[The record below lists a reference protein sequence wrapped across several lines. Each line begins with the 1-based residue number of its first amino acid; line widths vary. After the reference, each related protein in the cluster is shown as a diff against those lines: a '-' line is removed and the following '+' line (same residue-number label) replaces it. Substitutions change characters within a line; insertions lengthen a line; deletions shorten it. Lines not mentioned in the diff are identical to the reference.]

1 MFLDYFEVESLRRKL
16 TIIASA
22 LILIVV
28 FSSWYMTSRQ
38 PEVSYPAGL
47 SAIEKAALKAERI
60 QAEELRAVTEALKKN
75 DSSKIIYGDRFLRWT
90 VLTYTLWR
98 IDQGDTLIV
107 GAMKDLLVTYYNRAW
122 YPNVKNRPKMPFESL
137 IQYLR
142 ADGAWEDYW
151 NDYKPVHVAAFILE
165 YYTLSC
171 FDKEWGMRNYQIL
184 KNVADSLTKM
194 WLPERHQPCAYIDA
208 SGTEDGIQ
216 IVEIKDLT
224 ASVDS
229 AFEYAALIAAAEVAR
244 ILAKDMES
252 YERYTLYAN
261 DLIAH
266 FYNQTWNWFPT
277 RIFGSNT
284 EEAYGIALQLGM
296 TLPFIDGDEKV
307 DQLKEYLVKN
317 LRENEN
323 SWLIKWRKEDKTAS
337 SRSVYAAIGLA
348 PKYSQM
354 AYDIL
359 EAYAKAGLSNDPWYL
374 TETDGYEGKDPV
386 WVSGKYLLAYTF
398 FKDRTSLGRI
408 PFSPKFI
415 TGNLTFQSSY
425 PSEPFKLQNVTAIF
439 PSLHNPIQANIN
451 NKPRE
456 LRLVVRGSSGL
467 NITINFQT
475 EYQPTVSCSSSYW
488 RFFDDRSMKTT
499 RVTFVSTGEDEIII
513 KSQ

>member
-1 MFLDYFEVESLRRKL
+1 LKRTL
-16 TIIASA
+16 TISA
-22 LILIVV
+22 LVIVLIVIL
-28 FSSWYMTSRQ
+28 SSWYIAFKQ
-38 PEVSYPAGL
+38 PEVSYPAGF

-60 QAEELRAVTEALKKN
+60 QAEELSAVAEALKKN
-75 DSSKIIYGDRFLRWT
+75 DSSKIIYGDRFVRWT
-90 VLTYTLWR
+90 VLAYTLWR
-98 IDQGDTLIV
+98 IDQGDTSIV
-107 GAMKDLLVTYYNRAW
+107 NTMEDLLVIYYNRAW
-122 YPNVKNRPKMPFESL
+122 YPNVKNNPKMPFESL

-171 FDKEWGMRNYQIL
+171 FDKEWGLRNYQIL

-208 SGTEDGIQ
+208 YRTGEGIQ
-216 IVEIKDLT
+216 VVEIKDLT

-244 ILAKDMES
+244 TLVNDMES
-252 YERYTLYAN
+252 YRRYTLYAN
-261 DLIAH
+261 DLITH

-277 RIFGSNT
+277 SIFGGNT
-284 EEAYGIALQLGM
+284 EEAYGLPLQLGM

-307 DQLKEYLVKN
+307 DQLKDYLVEN
-317 LRENEN
+317 LRESES

-337 SRSVYAAIGLA
+337 SRSVFAAIGLA
-348 PKYSQM
+348 PKYSQL

-359 EAYAKAGLSNDPWYL
+359 EAYAEAGLSNDPWYL

-415 TGNLTFQSSY
+415 SGNLTFQSSY
-425 PSEPFKLQNVTAIF
+425 PSEPIKLQNVTAVL
-439 PSLHNPIQANIN
+439 PSLHNPIQVNVSN
-451 NKPRE
+451 NPSE
-456 LRLVVRGSSGL
+456 LKLIVRDSSGF
-467 NITINFQT
+467 NVTINFQT
-475 EYQPTVSCSSSYW
+475 EYPPIVSCSSNYW
-488 RFFDDRSMKTT
+488 RFFDDRSMETT
-499 RVTFVSTGEDEIII
+499 KITFISSGEDEITL

>member
-1 MFLDYFEVESLRRKL
+1 LKRTLVISTLVIVF
-16 TIIASA
+16 IIV
-22 LILIVV
+22 L
-28 FSSWYMTSRQ
+28 SSWYIAFKQ
-38 PEVSYPAGL
+38 PEISYPAGL
-47 SAIEKAALKAERI
+47 STIEKAALKAERI
-60 QAEELRAVTEALKKN
+60 QAEELRAVNEAMKKN

-90 VLTYTLWR
+90 ILAYTLWR
-98 IDQGDTLIV
+98 VDQGDTSILD
-107 GAMKDLLVTYYNRAW
+107 AMENLLVVYYNRAW
-122 YPNVKNRPKMPFESL
+122 YPNVKNRPRMPFESL

-142 ADGAWEDYW
+142 ADGSWEDYW
-151 NDYKPVHVAAFILE
+151 NDYKPVYVAAFILE

-184 KNVADSLTKM
+184 RNVADSLTKM

-208 SGTEDGIQ
+208 YRTEGGIQ
-216 IVEIKDLT
+216 IVEIKELT

-229 AFEYAALIAAAEVAR
+229 AFEYAALTAAAEVAR
-244 ILAKDMES
+244 TLVNDMDS
-252 YERYTLYAN
+252 YRRYTLYAN
-261 DLIAH
+261 DLISY

-277 RIFGSNT
+277 SIFGGNG
-284 EEAYGIALQLGM
+284 EEAYGTALQLGM

-307 DQLKEYLVKN
+307 DQLKEYLVRN

-323 SWLIKWRKEDKTAS
+323 SWLIKWKKEDKTAS
-337 SRSVYAAIGLA
+337 SRSVFAAIGLA
-348 PKYSQM
+348 PKYSQL

-359 EAYAKAGLSNDPWYL
+359 EAYAEAGLSNNPWYL
-374 TETDGYEGKDPV
+374 TETDGYEGKDPI

-425 PSEPFKLQNVTAIF
+425 PFEPLGLQNVTAVL
-439 PSLHNPIQANIN
+439 PSLYNPIQASVGNR
-451 NKPRE
+451 PTE
-456 LRLVVRGSSGL
+456 LKLIVRSSAGFI
-467 NITINFQT
+467 ITVNFRT
-475 EYQPTVSCSSSYW
+475 EYPLVVSCSSNDW

-499 RVTFVSTGEDEIII
+499 KITFISTGEDEITI

>member
-1 MFLDYFEVESLRRKL
+1 LKRTLV
-16 TIIASA
+16 ISA
-22 LILIVV
+22 LVIVFIIV
-28 FSSWYMTSRQ
+28 LSSWYIAFKQ
-38 PEVSYPAGL
+38 PEVRYPAGL
-47 SAIEKAALKAERI
+47 STIEKAALKAERI

-90 VLTYTLWR
+90 VLAYTLRR
-98 IDQGDTLIV
+98 IDQGDTSILDTMENV
-107 GAMKDLLVTYYNRAW
+107 LVTYYNRAW
-122 YPNVKNRPKMPFESL
+122 YPNVKNRPRMPFESL

-184 KNVADSLTKM
+184 KNVADSLMKM

-208 SGTEDGIQ
+208 YGTEDGIQ
-216 IVEIKDLT
+216 VVEIKDLT

-244 ILAKDMES
+244 TLVNDMES
-252 YERYTLYAN
+252 YGRYTLYAN

-277 RIFGSNT
+277 SIFGANT
-284 EEAYGIALQLGM
+284 EEAYGIALHLGM
-296 TLPFIDGDEKV
+296 TLPFVDEDEKV
-307 DQLKEYLVKN
+307 DQLKEYLVGN

-337 SRSVYAAIGLA
+337 SRSVFAAIGLA
-348 PKYSQM
+348 PKYSQV

-359 EAYAKAGLSNDPWYL
+359 EAYAEAGLSNDPWYL
-374 TETDGYEGKDPV
+374 TETDGYEGKDPI

-398 FKDRTSLGRI
+398 FKDRTLLGRI
-408 PFSPKFI
+408 PFSPKFVA
-415 TGNLTFQSSY
+415 GNLTFQSSY
-425 PSEPFKLQNVTAIF
+425 PSEPLKLENVTAVL
-439 PSLHNPIQANIN
+439 PSLHNLIQANVSYR
-451 NKPRE
+451 PAE
-456 LRLVVRGSSGL
+456 LKLAIQSSLGF
-467 NITINFQT
+467 NITINFKT
-475 EYQPTVSCSSSYW
+475 EYAPIVSCSSNYW
-488 RFFDDRSMKTT
+488 RFFDDRFAKTT
-499 RVTFVSTGEDEIII
+499 KITFISTGQDEITIR
-513 KSQ
+513 SQ

>member
-1 MFLDYFEVESLRRKL
+1 MKRTLVISTLVIVF
-16 TIIASA
+16 IIV
-22 LILIVV
+22 L
-28 FSSWYMTSRQ
+28 SSWYIAFKQ
-38 PEVSYPAGL
+38 PEISYPAGL
-47 SAIEKAALKAERI
+47 STIEKAALKAERI
-60 QAEELRAVTEALKKN
+60 QAEELRAVNEAMKKN

-90 VLTYTLWR
+90 ILAYTLWR
-98 IDQGDTLIV
+98 VDQGDTSILD
-107 GAMKDLLVTYYNRAW
+107 AMENLLVVYYNRAW
-122 YPNVKNRPKMPFESL
+122 YPNVKNRPRMPFESL

-142 ADGAWEDYW
+142 ADGSWEDYW
-151 NDYKPVHVAAFILE
+151 NDYKPVYVAAFILE

-171 FDKEWGMRNYQIL
+171 FDKEYGMRNYQIL
-184 KNVADSLTKM
+184 RNVADSLTKM

-208 SGTEDGIQ
+208 YRTEGGIQ

-244 ILAKDMES
+244 TLVNDMES

-277 RIFGSNT
+277 SIFGSNT
-284 EEAYGIALQLGM
+284 EEPYGMALQLGM

-307 DQLKEYLVKN
+307 GRLKEYLVKN

-348 PKYSQM
+348 PKYAQM

-359 EAYAKAGLSNDPWYL
+359 EAYAQAALSNDPWYL
-374 TETDGYEGKDPV
+374 TETDGYEGRDPI
-386 WVSGKYLLAYTF
+386 WVSGKYILAYTF

-415 TGNLTFQSSY
+415 TGNLTLQSSY
-425 PSEPFKLQNVTAIF
+425 PSEPFKLQNVTAVL
-439 PSLHNPIQANIN
+439 PSLHNPIQVNISN
-451 NKPRE
+451 NPAE
-456 LRLVVRGSSGL
+456 LKLVVRDSSGF

-475 EYQPTVSCSSSYW
+475 EYAPVVSCSSNYW

-499 RVTFVSTGEDEIII
+499 KITFISTGKDEITI

>member
-1 MFLDYFEVESLRRKL
+1 MKRTLIISTL
-16 TIIASA
+16 T
-22 LILIVV
+22 LVLIVV
-28 FSSWYMTSRQ
+28 LSSWYIAFKQ
-38 PEVSYPAGL
+38 PEVSYPMGF
-47 SAIEKAALKAERI
+47 STVEKAALKAERI
-60 QAEELRAVTEALKKN
+60 QAKELEAVTEALKKN
-75 DSSKIIYGDRFLRWT
+75 DGSKIIYGDRFLRWT
-90 VLTYTLWR
+90 VLAYTLWR
-98 IDQGDTLIV
+98 IDQGDTSIV
-107 GAMKDLLVTYYNRAW
+107 DTMKDLLLIYYNRAW

-142 ADGAWEDYW
+142 ADGTWEDYW

-171 FDKEWGMRNYQIL
+171 FDKAWGMRNYQIL
-184 KNVADSLTKM
+184 RNVADSLTKM

-208 SGTEDGIQ
+208 YRTEGGIQ

-244 ILAKDMES
+244 TLANDAES
-252 YERYTLYAN
+252 QGRYTLYAN

-266 FYNQTWNWFPT
+266 FYNQTWSWFPT
-277 RIFGSNT
+277 TVFGSNT

-307 DQLKEYLVKN
+307 DWLKEYLVGN
-317 LRENEN
+317 LRESEDT
-323 SWLIKWRKEDKTAS
+323 WLIKWRKEDKTAS
-337 SRSVYAAIGLA
+337 SRSVFAAIGLA
-348 PKYSQM
+348 PKYSQL

-359 EAYAKAGLSNDPWYL
+359 EAYAEAGLSNDPWYL

-386 WVSGKYLLAYTF
+386 WVSGKYLLAHAF

-415 TGNLTFQSSY
+415 RGNLTFQSSY
-425 PSEPFKLQNVTAIF
+425 PSGPLKLQNVTAVL
-439 PSLHNPIQANIN
+439 PSVHNPIQVNVSNEPA
-451 NKPRE
+451 E
-456 LRLVVRGSSGL
+456 LKLVIRGSSGL

-475 EYQPTVSCSSSYW
+475 EYPSIVSCSSNFW
-488 RFFDDRSMKTT
+488 RFFDDRSMKATKI
-499 RVTFVSTGEDEIII
+499 TFISTGEDEIVV

>member
-1 MFLDYFEVESLRRKL
+1 MRRTL
-16 TIIASA
+16 TISIV
-22 LILIVV
+22 LVLIVV
-28 FSSWYMTSRQ
+28 LSSWYIASRQ
-38 PEVSYPAGL
+38 PEVSYPAGF
-47 SAIEKAALKAERI
+47 STIEKAALKAERI
-60 QAEELRAVTEALKKN
+60 HAEELRAVTEALKKS

-90 VLTYTLWR
+90 VLAYTLWR
-98 IDQGDTLIV
+98 IDQGDASILD
-107 GAMKDLLVTYYNRAW
+107 AMEDLLVTYYNRAW
-122 YPNVKNRPKMPFESL
+122 HPNVKNRPTMPFESL

-142 ADGAWEDYW
+142 ADGTWEDYW

-171 FDKEWGMRNYQIL
+171 FDKAWGMRNYKIL
-184 KNVADSLTKM
+184 RNVADSLTKM

-208 SGTEDGIQ
+208 YRTEGGIQ

-244 ILAKDMES
+244 TLANDLES
-252 YERYTLYAN
+252 HGRYTLYAN

-277 RIFGSNT
+277 SIFGSNT

-307 DQLKEYLVKN
+307 DQLKEYLIKN

-337 SRSVYAAIGLA
+337 SRSVFAAIGLA
-348 PKYSQM
+348 PKYSQV

-359 EAYAKAGLSNDPWYL
+359 EAYAEAGLSNDPWYL
-374 TETDGYEGKDPV
+374 TETDGYEGKDPI

-425 PSEPFKLQNVTAIF
+425 PSEPLKLENVRAVL
-439 PSLHNPIQANIN
+439 PSLHNFIQANVSYR
-451 NKPRE
+451 PAE
-456 LRLVVRGSSGL
+456 LKLILRGSSGL

-475 EYQPTVSCSSSYW
+475 NRPPIVSCSSNYW
-488 RFFDDRSMKTT
+488 KSFDDRSMKTT
-499 RVTFVSTGEDEIII
+499 KITFISTGKDEITI

>member
-1 MFLDYFEVESLRRKL
+1 LRRTL
-16 TIIASA
+16 TISVSVMA
-22 LILIVV
+22 LIVV
-28 FSSWYMTSRQ
+28 LSSWYLTIKQ
-38 PEVSYPAGL
+38 PQVSYPAGL
-47 SAIEKAALKAERI
+47 STIEKAALKAERI
-60 QAEELRAVTEALKKN
+60 QAEELRAVTEALRKN
-75 DSSKIIYGDRFLRWT
+75 DSGKIIYGDRFLRWT
-90 VLTYTLWR
+90 VLAYTLWR
-98 IDQGDTLIV
+98 IDQGDTSIV
-107 GAMKDLLVTYYNRAW
+107 DTMEDVLVTYYDRAW
-122 YPNVKNRPKMPFESL
+122 YPNVKNRPRMPFESL

-171 FDKEWGMRNYQIL
+171 FDKAWGMRNYQRL

-194 WLPERHQPCAYIDA
+194 WLPQRHQPCAYIDA
-208 SGTEDGIQ
+208 YLTEDGIQ

-244 ILAKDMES
+244 TLVNDMES

-277 RIFGSNT
+277 SIFGSNA
-284 EEAYGIALQLGM
+284 EEAYGLALQLGM

-307 DQLKEYLVKN
+307 DQLKEYLFKN
-317 LRENEN
+317 LRESEN

-337 SRSVYAAIGLA
+337 SRSVFAAIGLA
-348 PKYSQM
+348 PKYAQM

-359 EAYAKAGLSNDPWYL
+359 EAYAQAALSNDPWYL
-374 TETDGYEGKDPV
+374 TETDGYEGKDPI
-386 WVSGKYLLAYTF
+386 WVSGKYILAYTF

-415 TGNLTFQSSY
+415 TGDLSFQSSY
-425 PSEPFKLQNVTAIF
+425 PSEPSELQNVTAVLL
-439 PSLHNPIQANIN
+439 SLHNPIQADIS
-451 NKPRE
+451 NKPAE
-456 LRLVVRGSSGL
+456 LKLALRSSSGF
-467 NITINFQT
+467 NIIINFQT
-475 EYQPTVSCSSSYW
+475 NKPPIVSCSSNYW
-488 RFFDDRSMKTT
+488 KSFDDRSTKTT
-499 RVTFVSTGEDEIII
+499 KITFISTGKDEITI

>member
-1 MFLDYFEVESLRRKL
+1 LRRTL
-16 TIIASA
+16 TIGA
-22 LILIVV
+22 LVIVV
-28 FSSWYMTSRQ
+28 IVVLSSWYVAFKQ
-38 PEVSYPAGL
+38 PEVSYPSGL
-47 SAIEKAALKAERI
+47 TTIEKAALKAERI

-75 DSSKIIYGDRFLRWT
+75 DSGKIIYGDRFLRWT
-90 VLTYTLWR
+90 VLAYTLWR
-98 IDQGDTLIV
+98 IDQGDTSIV
-107 GAMKDLLVTYYNRAW
+107 DAMEDVLVTYYDRAW
-122 YPNVKNRPKMPFESL
+122 YPNVKKRPRMPFESL

-142 ADGAWEDYW
+142 ADGSWEDYW
-151 NDYKPVHVAAFILE
+151 NDYKSVHMAAFILE

-208 SGTEDGIQ
+208 YRTEDGIQ

-244 ILAKDMES
+244 SLVNDMAS
-252 YERYTLYAN
+252 YGRYTLYAN

-277 RIFGSNT
+277 SVFGSNT
-284 EEAYGIALQLGM
+284 EEAYGLALQLGM

-317 LRENEN
+317 LRESEK
-323 SWLIKWRKEDKTAS
+323 SWLIKWRREDKTAS
-337 SRSVYAAIGLA
+337 SRSVFAAIGLA
-348 PKYSQM
+348 PKYSLV

-359 EAYAKAGLSNDPWYL
+359 EAYAEAGLSNDPWYL
-374 TETDGYEGKDPV
+374 TETDGYEGKDPI
-386 WVSGKYLLAYTF
+386 WVSGKYLLAYIF

-425 PSEPFKLQNVTAIF
+425 PSESSKLQNATAVL
-439 PSLHNPIQANIN
+439 PSLHNPIQANIS
-451 NKPRE
+451 NKPAE
-456 LRLVVRGSSGL
+456 LKLILRSSSGF

-475 EYQPTVSCSSSYW
+475 NKPPIVSCSSNYW
-488 RFFDDRSMKTT
+488 KSFDDRSTKTT
-499 RVTFVSTGEDEIII
+499 KITFISIGKDEITI

>member
-1 MFLDYFEVESLRRKL
+1 LRRTV
-16 TIIASA
+16 TISA
-22 LILIVV
+22 LVIVLIVLL
-28 FSSWYMTSRQ
+28 SSWYIASKQ
-38 PEVSYPAGL
+38 PEVRYPAGL
-47 SAIEKAALKAERI
+47 STIEKAALKAERI

-75 DSSKIIYGDRFLRWT
+75 DSGKIIYGDRFLRWT
-90 VLTYTLWR
+90 VLAYTLWR
-98 IDQGDTLIV
+98 IDQGDTSIV
-107 GAMKDLLVTYYNRAW
+107 DTMEDLLVTYYNRAW
-122 YPNVKNRPKMPFESL
+122 YPNVKNHPKMPFESL

-142 ADGAWEDYW
+142 ADGTWEDYW

-171 FDKEWGMRNYQIL
+171 FDKAWGMRNYQIL
-184 KNVADSLTKM
+184 KNVADSVTKM

-208 SGTEDGIQ
+208 YGTENEIQ
-216 IVEIKDLT
+216 VVEIKDLT

-229 AFEYAALIAAAEVAR
+229 AFEYAALIAAAEIAR
-244 ILAKDMES
+244 TLVNDMES
-252 YERYTLYAN
+252 YGRYAFYAN

-277 RIFGSNT
+277 STFGGNT

-296 TLPFIDGDEKV
+296 TLPFIDGEAKV
-307 DQLKEYLVKN
+307 DQLKEYLVKY

-337 SRSVYAAIGLA
+337 SRSVFAAIGLA
-348 PKYSQM
+348 PKYSQV

-408 PFSPKFI
+408 PFSPKFV

-425 PSEPFKLQNVTAIF
+425 PSEPLKLQNVTAVL
-439 PSLHNPIQANIN
+439 PALYNQIQANVS
-451 NKPRE
+451 NKPAE
-456 LRLVVRGSSGL
+456 LKLIARGSPGF
-467 NITINFQT
+467 NITISFQT
-475 EYQPTVSCSSSYW
+475 EHPPIVSCSSNYW

-499 RVTFVSTGEDEIII
+499 KITFISTGKDEITI

>member
-1 MFLDYFEVESLRRKL
+1 LRRTL
-16 TIIASA
+16 AISA
-22 LILIVV
+22 LVLVLIVV
-28 FSSWYMTSRQ
+28 LSSWYIAFKK
-38 PEVSYPAGL
+38 PEVSYPPGL

-60 QAEELRAVTEALKKN
+60 QAEELKAVAEALKKN

-90 VLTYTLWR
+90 VLAYTLWR
-98 IDQGDTLIV
+98 IDQGDTSIV
-107 GAMKDLLVTYYNRAW
+107 DAMEDLLVTYYNRAW
-122 YPNVKNRPKMPFESL
+122 YPNVKNHPAMPFESL

-165 YYTLSC
+165 YYTISC
-171 FDKEWGMRNYQIL
+171 FDKVWGTKNYQIL
-184 KNVADSLTKM
+184 RNVADSLTKM

-208 SGTEDGIQ
+208 YGTEGGIQ

-229 AFEYAALIAAAEVAR
+229 AFEYAALIAAAEVAKTLVND
-244 ILAKDMES
+244 IES
-252 YERYTLYAN
+252 YGRYTLYAN

-277 RIFGSNT
+277 GIFGSNT
-284 EEAYGIALQLGM
+284 AEAYGIALQLGM

-307 DQLKEYLVKN
+307 DQLKEYLVRN

-323 SWLIKWRKEDKTAS
+323 SWLIKWKKEDKTAS
-337 SRSVYAAIGLA
+337 SRSVFAAIGLA

-354 AYDIL
+354 AYEIL
-359 EAYAKAGLSNDPWYL
+359 EAYAQAGLSNDPWYL
-374 TETDGYEGKDPV
+374 TETDGYEGKDPI

-415 TGNLTFQSSY
+415 RGNLTFQSSY
-425 PSEPFKLQNVTAIF
+425 PSEPFKLQNVTAIL
-439 PSLHNPIQANIN
+439 PSLHNSVQVNIS
-451 NKPRE
+451 NKPAE
-456 LRLVVRGSSGL
+456 MKLIVRASSGF

-475 EYQPTVSCSSSYW
+475 EYPSIISCTSNYW
-488 RFFDDRSMKTT
+488 RFSDDRSTKKTKIIFT
-499 RVTFVSTGEDEIII
+499 STGEDEILV

>member
-1 MFLDYFEVESLRRKL
+1 LRRSL
-16 TIIASA
+16 TIGA
-22 LILIVV
+22 LVIVLIIVL
-28 FSSWYMTSRQ
+28 SSWYIAFRQ
-38 PEVSYPAGL
+38 LEVSYPAGL
-47 SAIEKAALKAERI
+47 SIIEKAALKAERI
-60 QAEELRAVTEALKKN
+60 QAEELEAVTEALKKS

-90 VLTYTLWR
+90 VLAYTLWK
-98 IDQGDTLIV
+98 IDQGDTSIINT
-107 GAMKDLLVTYYNRAW
+107 MEDLLVTYYNRAW
-122 YPNVKNRPKMPFESL
+122 YPNVKDRPKMPFESL

-165 YYTLSC
+165 YYALSC
-171 FDKEWGMRNYQIL
+171 LDKEWGTRNHQIL
-184 KNVADSLTKM
+184 KNVTDSLTRM

-208 SGTEDGIQ
+208 YRTEDGIQ
-216 IVEIKDLT
+216 LVEIENLT

-244 ILAKDMES
+244 TLVNDMES

-266 FYNQTWNWFPT
+266 FHNQKWNWFPT
-277 RIFGSNT
+277 SIFGSNT
-284 EEAYGIALQLGM
+284 EEAYGMALQLGM

-307 DQLKEYLVKN
+307 DRLKEYLVEH

-337 SRSVYAAIGLA
+337 SRSVFAVIGLA
-348 PKYSQM
+348 PKYSQI

-359 EAYAKAGLSNDPWYL
+359 EAYAQAGLSNDPWYL
-374 TETDGYEGKDPV
+374 TETDGYEGEDPI

-415 TGNLTFQSSY
+415 RGNLTFQSSY
-425 PSEPFKLQNVTAIF
+425 PSEPFKLQNVTAIL
-439 PSLHNPIQANIN
+439 PSLHNPIQVNVSN
-451 NKPRE
+451 SPGE
-456 LRLVVRGSSGL
+456 LRLTVRGSSGF

-475 EYQPTVSCSSSYW
+475 KYPSIVSCSSEYW
-488 RFFDDRSMKTT
+488 RFFDDRSMNTT
-499 RVTFVSTGEDEIII
+499 KIAFISTGEDEIAI

>member
-1 MFLDYFEVESLRRKL
+1 MCIRDRYR
-16 TIIASA
+16 
-22 LILIVV
+22 
-28 FSSWYMTSRQ
+28 
-38 PEVSYPAGL
+38 
-47 SAIEKAALKAERI
+47 
-60 QAEELRAVTEALKKN
+60 TE
-75 DSSKIIYGDRFLRWT
+75 G
-90 VLTYTLWR
+90 
-98 IDQGDTLIV
+98 
-107 GAMKDLLVTYYNRAW
+107 
-122 YPNVKNRPKMPFESL
+122 
-137 IQYLR
+137 
-142 ADGAWEDYW
+142 
-151 NDYKPVHVAAFILE
+151 
-165 YYTLSC
+165 
-171 FDKEWGMRNYQIL
+171 
-184 KNVADSLTKM
+184 
-194 WLPERHQPCAYIDA
+194 
-208 SGTEDGIQ
+208 GIQ
-216 IVEIKDLT
+216 IVEIKELT

-244 ILAKDMES
+244 TLANDMEG
-252 YERYTLYAN
+252 YGRYTFYAN

-266 FYNQTWNWFPT
+266 FYNQAWNWFPT
-277 RIFGSNT
+277 CIFGSNA
-284 EEAYGIALQLGM
+284 EEAYGLGLQLGM

-348 PKYSQM
+348 PRHSQV

-359 EAYAKAGLSNDPWYL
+359 EAYAEAGLSNDPWYL

-425 PSEPFKLQNVTAIF
+425 PSEPLQLQNVTAIF
-439 PSLHNPIQANIN
+439 PSLHNTIQVNIS
-451 NKPRE
+451 NK
-456 LRLVVRGSSGL
+456 LWGVKLIVRGCSGF
-467 NITINFQT
+467 NITMNFQT

-499 RVTFVSTGEDEIII
+499 KVTFISTGQDEITI

>member
-1 MFLDYFEVESLRRKL
+1 MRRTL
-16 TIIASA
+16 TIGALVIVLIIVLSSLYIA
-22 LILIVV
+22 
-28 FSSWYMTSRQ
+28 FKKQ
-38 PEVSYPAGL
+38 EVSYPAGL
-47 SAIEKAALKAERI
+47 STIEKAALKAERI
-60 QAEELRAVTEALKKN
+60 QAEELIAVTEALKKS

-90 VLTYTLWR
+90 VLAYTLWR
-98 IDQGDTLIV
+98 IDQGDTSIINT
-107 GAMKDLLVTYYNRAW
+107 MEDLLITYYSRAW
-122 YPNVKNRPKMPFESL
+122 YPNVKNNPKMPFESL

-184 KNVADSLTKM
+184 RNVADSLTKM

-208 SGTEDGIQ
+208 YRTEDGIQ
-216 IVEIKDLT
+216 LVEIKDLT

-229 AFEYAALIAAAEVAR
+229 AFEYAALVAAAEVAGT
-244 ILAKDMES
+244 LVNDMES
-252 YERYTLYAN
+252 YGRYTLYAN

-277 RIFGSNT
+277 STFGSNT

-296 TLPFIDGDEKV
+296 TLPLIDGDERV

-323 SWLIKWRKEDKTAS
+323 SWLLKWGKEDKTAS
-337 SRSVYAAIGLA
+337 SRSVFAAIGLA

-359 EAYAKAGLSNDPWYL
+359 EAYAEAGLSNDPWYL
-374 TETDGYEGKDPV
+374 TETDGYEGKDPI

-425 PSEPFKLQNVTAIF
+425 PSEPLKPQNVTAVF
-439 PSLHNPIQANIN
+439 PSLHNPIQANIS
-451 NKPRE
+451 NKPGE
-456 LRLVVRGSSGL
+456 MKLILRGSSGF

-499 RVTFVSTGEDEIII
+499 EITFISTGQDEITI
-513 KSQ
+513 KSQSS

>member
-1 MFLDYFEVESLRRKL
+1 LKRTLVISTLVIVF
-16 TIIASA
+16 IIV
-22 LILIVV
+22 L
-28 FSSWYMTSRQ
+28 SSWYIAFKQ

-47 SAIEKAALKAERI
+47 STIEKAALKAERI
-60 QAEELRAVTEALKKN
+60 QAEELRAVTEAMKKN

-90 VLTYTLWR
+90 ILAYTLWR
-98 IDQGDTLIV
+98 VDQGDTSILD
-107 GAMKDLLVTYYNRAW
+107 AMENLLVVYYNRAW
-122 YPNVKNRPKMPFESL
+122 YPNVKNRPRMPFESL

-142 ADGAWEDYW
+142 ADGSWEDYW
-151 NDYKPVHVAAFILE
+151 NDYKPVYVAAFILE

-184 KNVADSLTKM
+184 RNVADSLTKM

-208 SGTEDGIQ
+208 YRTEGGIQ

-244 ILAKDMES
+244 TLVNDMES
-252 YERYTLYAN
+252 YKRYTLYAN

-277 RIFGSNT
+277 SIFGCNT
-284 EEAYGIALQLGM
+284 EEAYGMALQLGM

-307 DQLKEYLVKN
+307 GQLKEYLVKN

-323 SWLIKWRKEDKTAS
+323 SWLIKWRKEDKIAS
-337 SRSVYAAIGLA
+337 SRSVFAAIGLA

-354 AYDIL
+354 GYDIL
-359 EAYAKAGLSNDPWYL
+359 EAYAEAGLSNDPWYL
-374 TETDGYEGKDPV
+374 TETDGYEGKDPI
-386 WVSGKYLLAYTF
+386 WVSGKYILACTF

-425 PSEPFKLQNVTAIF
+425 PSEPLKLENVTAVL
-439 PSLHNPIQANIN
+439 PSLHNLVHANVSYRPAELKLVIQ
-451 NKPRE
+451 
-456 LRLVVRGSSGL
+456 SSIGF
-467 NITINFQT
+467 NFTINFKT
-475 EYQPTVSCSSSYW
+475 EYAPIVSCSSNYW
-488 RFFDDRSMKTT
+488 RFFDDRFAKITK
-499 RVTFVSTGEDEIII
+499 VTFISTGQDEITIR
-513 KSQ
+513 SQ

>member
-1 MFLDYFEVESLRRKL
+1 LRRSL
-16 TIIASA
+16 TIGA
-22 LILIVV
+22 LVIVLIIVL
-28 FSSWYMTSRQ
+28 SSWYLAFRQ

-47 SAIEKAALKAERI
+47 SIIEKAALKAERI
-60 QAEELRAVTEALKKN
+60 QAEELEAVTEALKKN

-90 VLTYTLWR
+90 VLAYTLWK
-98 IDQGDTLIV
+98 IDQGDTSIV
-107 GAMKDLLVTYYNRAW
+107 DTMEDLLVTYYNRAW
-122 YPNVKNRPKMPFESL
+122 YPNVKNSPRMPFESL

-171 FDKEWGMRNYQIL
+171 LDKEWGTRNYQIL
-184 KNVADSLTKM
+184 KNVADSLTRM

-208 SGTEDGIQ
+208 YRTEDGIQ
-216 IVEIKDLT
+216 LVQIENLT

-244 ILAKDMES
+244 TLANDMES

-266 FYNQTWNWFPT
+266 FHSQKWNWFPT
-277 RIFGSNT
+277 SIFGSNT
-284 EEAYGIALQLGM
+284 EEAYGMALQLGM
-296 TLPFIDGDEKV
+296 TLPFIDGDDKV
-307 DQLKEYLVKN
+307 DRLKEYLVKN

-337 SRSVYAAIGLA
+337 SRSVFAAIGLA
-348 PKYSQM
+348 PKYSQI

-359 EAYAKAGLSNDPWYL
+359 EAYAQAGLSNDPWYL
-374 TETDGYEGKDPV
+374 TETDGYEGKDPI

-398 FKDRTSLGRI
+398 FKDRASLGRI

-415 TGNLTFQSSY
+415 RGNLTFQSSY
-425 PSEPFKLQNVTAIF
+425 PSEPFKLQNVTAIL
-439 PSLHNPIQANIN
+439 PSLHNPIQVNVSNSPA
-451 NKPRE
+451 E
-456 LRLVVRGSSGL
+456 LRLTVRDSSGF

-475 EYQPTVSCSSSYW
+475 KYPPIVSCSSKYW
-488 RFFDDRSMKTT
+488 RFFDDRSMNTT
-499 RVTFVSTGEDEIII
+499 KIAFISTGEDEIAI

>member
-1 MFLDYFEVESLRRKL
+1 LKRTLV
-16 TIIASA
+16 ISA
-22 LILIVV
+22 LVIVFIIV
-28 FSSWYMTSRQ
+28 LSSWYIAIKQ
-38 PEVSYPAGL
+38 PEVRYPAGL
-47 SAIEKAALKAERI
+47 STIEKAALKAERI
-60 QAEELRAVTEALKKN
+60 QAEELRSINGAMKKN

-90 VLTYTLWR
+90 VLAYTLWR
-98 IDQGDTLIV
+98 IDQGDTSILDT
-107 GAMKDLLVTYYNRAW
+107 MEDLLVTYYNRAW
-122 YPNVKNRPKMPFESL
+122 YPNVKNHPKMPFESL

-142 ADGAWEDYW
+142 ADGTWEDYW
-151 NDYKPVHVAAFILE
+151 NDYKPVHVGAFILE

-171 FDKEWGMRNYQIL
+171 FDKAWGMRNYQIL

-208 SGTEDGIQ
+208 YGTESEIQ
-216 IVEIKDLT
+216 VVEIKDLT

-229 AFEYAALIAAAEVAR
+229 AFEYAALIAAAEIAR
-244 ILAKDMES
+244 TLVNDMES
-252 YERYTLYAN
+252 YGRYAFYAN

-277 RIFGSNT
+277 STFGGNT
-284 EEAYGIALQLGM
+284 EETYGIALQLGM
-296 TLPFIDGDEKV
+296 TLPFIDGEAKV

-337 SRSVYAAIGLA
+337 SRSVFAAIGLA
-348 PKYSQM
+348 PKYSQV

-408 PFSPKFI
+408 PFSPKFV

-425 PSEPFKLQNVTAIF
+425 PSEPLKLQNVTAVL
-439 PSLHNPIQANIN
+439 PALYNQIQANVS
-451 NKPRE
+451 NKPAE
-456 LRLVVRGSSGL
+456 LKLIVRGSHGF

-475 EYQPTVSCSSSYW
+475 EYPPIVSCSSNYW
-488 RFFDDRSMKTT
+488 KSFDNRSMKTT
-499 RVTFVSTGEDEIII
+499 KITFISTGKDEITI